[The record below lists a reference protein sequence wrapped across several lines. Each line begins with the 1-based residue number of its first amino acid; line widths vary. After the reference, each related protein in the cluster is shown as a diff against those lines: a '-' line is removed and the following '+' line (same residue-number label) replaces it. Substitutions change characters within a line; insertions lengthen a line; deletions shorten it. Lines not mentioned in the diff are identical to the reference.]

1 MATCTIVGGGIG
13 GLTAALCL
21 AAKGWQVEV
30 LEQADAFSD
39 VGAGIQLSPNAM
51 AVFRALNPVLYQN
64 VLAHAVAPKAL
75 MMRDGRSGR
84 DVFLCRLQTRQRLLQ
99 DRTVVGVR
107 LTLISIGP
115 C

>member
-51 AVFRALNPVLYQN
+51 AVFRSAFKPCFV
-64 VLAHAVAPKAL
+64 PE
-75 MMRDGRSGR
+75 
-84 DVFLCRLQTRQRLLQ
+84 C
-99 DRTVVGVR
+99 
-107 LTLISIGP
+107 IGP
-115 C
+115 VRWHQKP

>member
-39 VGAGIQLSPNAM
+39 IGAGIQ
-51 AVFRALNPVLYQN
+51 
-64 VLAHAVAPKAL
+64 
-75 MMRDGRSGR
+75 
-84 DVFLCRLQTRQRLLQ
+84 
-99 DRTVVGVR
+99 
-107 LTLISIGP
+107 
-115 C
+115 